1 MFNSFSCYL
10 KVYHYLPDPKGYSFN
25 ILNNNL
31 YELLVDIS
39 VTEVSVLNCA
49 LVGKQFANVLFIL
62 YTMTVFQQ
70 HIKNNKDTNKYEG
83 WPEVVEM
90 EGCIPQK
97 QDWHGANWRAPTVTI
112 NGEAVTEQVHVNILR
127 ACSHLGVCMNI
138 LSFDIRIIY
147 C

>member
-1 MFNSFSCYL
+1 M

-97 QDWHGANWRAPTVTI
+97 QD
-112 NGEAVTEQVHVNILR
+112 
-127 ACSHLGVCMNI
+127 
-138 LSFDIRIIY
+138 
-147 C
+147 